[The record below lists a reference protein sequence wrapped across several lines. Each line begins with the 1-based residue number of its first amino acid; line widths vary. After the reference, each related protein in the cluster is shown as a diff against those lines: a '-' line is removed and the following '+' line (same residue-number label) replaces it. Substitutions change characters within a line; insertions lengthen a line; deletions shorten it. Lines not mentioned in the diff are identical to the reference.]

1 MLERLRTLSEA
12 MGACQ
17 SRQECARASPVPA
30 FAPEQEL
37 REARLP
43 PDEVMRRL
51 RELAAPAQRVAS
63 ADASAFGALPRHV
76 SAANP
81 SGSINPESLRAI
93 EEGRHEHIK

>member
-30 FAPEQEL
+30 FAPEQES

-51 RELAAPAQRVAS
+51 RELAAPAQRMAS
-63 ADASAFGALPRHV
+63 ADPSDAFGALPRHV

-81 SGSINPESLRAI
+81 SGSINPESSARDR
-93 EEGRHEHIK
+93 GRSA